1 MRADFVQTDDLGL
14 LRHILSSTDALLLDF
29 DGPICSV
36 FAGIPARHVADQ
48 LRKVLSKESR
58 DSLPPDIETTED
70 PFDIL
75 RYAATVGDT
84 EAQGVEVAL
93 RAYEVEAVASASP
106 TVGGLDVIAACH
118 DRGRMVAVVS
128 NNSAECVRTYLRIKE
143 VEALVDAICARTTHD
158 TSMLKPASTL
168 LTAALTT
175 LNVPPEAATLVGDSE
190 TDIQAALHTQV
201 HSVGYANKPGKE
213 QKLRDAGA
221 HVIIDRMTQI
231 SDVL

>member
-1 MRADFVQTDDLGL
+1 MREDFVCTDDSGV
-14 LRHILSSTDALLLDF
+14 LRHILSSTEALLLDF

-36 FAGIPARHVADQ
+36 FAGISAHHVADQ
-48 LRKVLSKESR
+48 LRKVLSKDSR
-58 DSLPPDIETTED
+58 NSLPPDIKTTED
-70 PFDIL
+70 PFDVL

-84 EAQGVEVAL
+84 EAQRVEVAL

-106 TVGGLDVIAACH
+106 TAGGLDVIAACH
-118 DRGRMVAVVS
+118 DEGRMVAVVS

-143 VEALVDAICARTTHD
+143 AEAFVHAICARTTHD

-168 LTAALTT
+168 VTAALTA
-175 LNVPPEAATLVGDSE
+175 LDVPPEAAMLLGDSE

-201 HSVGYANKPGKE
+201 RPVGYANKPGKE

-221 HVIIDRMTQI
+221 HAIIARMTQI
-231 SDVL
+231 SDAL